1 MMLVIIKHDI
11 ANNFKHL
18 HYKNSLYFKLANSK
32 DRKKNEGGN
41 MLW

>member
-32 DRKKNEGGN
+32 DRKKMKEED